1 MTRRSL
7 GRALSI
13 PSNTFRPSQKRRKFT
28 NVEAYLLPG
37 WIKSRKRSFLLPLQS
52 SLSFLFALLGPD
64 WNLALVQAHLVW
76 YSSEAW
82 PSSLGVTA
90 CTRLVSLVCPIHNA
104 VTFTP
109 WLNAS
114 SAPSSLVSI
123 PCFYYT
129 LPWMSADL
137 CFCVTLLY
145 SQMSIFTSVDYSLF
159 FSQGAEYLGLPEIR
173 RE

>member
-82 PSSLGVTA
+82 PTPLGVTA
-90 CTRLVSLVCPIHNA
+90 CTRPVSLVDG
-104 VTFTP
+104 FTR
-109 WLNAS
+109 S
-114 SAPSSLVSI
+114 SKLHTSHKQRRDFHTLVER
-123 PCFYYT
+123 
-129 LPWMSADL
+129 
-137 CFCVTLLY
+137 V
-145 SQMSIFTSVDYSLF
+145 
-159 FSQGAEYLGLPEIR
+159 
-173 RE
+173 